1 MIEVKHTGSF
11 RRTERFL
18 DKLSKKN
25 YMAALR
31 RYGEKGVEA
40 LAEATPRDTGRTAE
54 SWSYTIVKQDEGYAI
69 YWKNSNVQNGA
80 NIALLLQYGHA
91 TRQGAYVRGIDYINP
106 ALKKVFKEMADEL
119 WKEVREA

>member
-69 YWKNSNVQNGA
+69 YWKNSNVQNGV